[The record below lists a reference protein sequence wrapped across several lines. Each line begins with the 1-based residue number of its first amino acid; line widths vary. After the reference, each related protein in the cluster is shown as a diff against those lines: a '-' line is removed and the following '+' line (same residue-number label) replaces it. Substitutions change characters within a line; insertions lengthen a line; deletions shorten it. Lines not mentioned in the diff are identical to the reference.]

1 MFKYILKRILLLIPV
16 ILAVV
21 ILIFLV
27 LHLVPGDPTA
37 AILGDMATEE
47 ARAVL
52 REELGL
58 NKPILEQLGIYLL
71 GLLHGDFGTSYA
83 SGSPVLSELLLRFP
97 TTLLLAGMTLIVM
110 LIIGLT
116 VGMVSAVK
124 QYSVADT
131 TLTTIMM
138 ILVSMPTFWIGLMLV
153 QLFSLKLGWLPASGW
168 YGPKY
173 WIMPAIAVGISQA
186 AYLGR
191 TTRSSMLEVIRADY
205 IRTARAKGQKER
217 KIIFKHALR
226 NALIPIVTVI
236 GTQMGIVLG
245 GSMVTEQIFSI
256 PGMGMYLLTAINNRD
271 YPVVQG
277 GVIFVAVAYSLVN
290 LIVDIIYAFIDPRI
304 KAQYKSKP
312 KKKIRKKD
320 STQAEGV
327 V

>member
-1 MFKYILKRILLLIPV
+1 MLIPV

-21 ILIFLV
+21 VFIFLI
-27 LHLVPGDPTA
+27 LHLVPGDPTS

-47 ARAVL
+47 ARAAL
-52 REELGL
+52 RVELGL
-58 NKPILEQLGIYLL
+58 DQPVLVQLGQYLV
-71 GLLHGDFGTSYA
+71 GLLHGNFGNSYI
-83 SGSPVLSELLLRFP
+83 SGAPVLNELLLRFP
-97 TTLLLAGMTLIVM
+97 TTMLLAAFTLIVM
-110 LIIGLT
+110 LLIGLT

-124 QYSVADT
+124 QYSIADT
-131 TLTTIMM
+131 GLTTLML

-153 QLFSLKLGWLPASGW
+153 QIFSLKLGILPASGW

-205 IRTARAKGQKER
+205 IRTARAKGQKEGR
-217 KIIFKHALR
+217 IIFGHALR
-226 NALIPIVTVI
+226 NALIPIITVI

-256 PGMGMYLLTAINNRD
+256 PGMGVYLLSAINNRD

-277 GVIFVAVAYSLVN
+277 GVIFIAIAYSVVN
-290 LIVDIIYAFIDPRI
+290 LIVDIIYAFVDPRI
-304 KAQYKSKP
+304 KAQYKSRR
-312 KKKIRKKD
+312 KKKIKKIVEPE
-320 STQAEGV
+320 TGGAA
-327 V
+327 